1 MTEDTSIRVMIVD
14 DHQLV
19 RRGIAVYL
27 MTAERIHLVGEANDG
42 EEAVQRCAELHPDV
56 VLMDIVMPLMNGIDA
71 TRLIREKY
79 PEIQVIALTSYKED
93 DMIEAALKAG
103 AIGYL
108 LKDASIDIIVEAIY
122 KAVEGEPTLAPE
134 ATKALI
140 RASLRPTIPD
150 YNLTEREL
158 EVLSLMARGLNNP
171 QIADHLMISRST
183 VKFHVSTILSKLGVA
198 TRTEAA
204 IFAKEHNLVKM

>member
-1 MTEDTSIRVMIVD
+1 MTDDTSIRVMIVD

-19 RRGIAVYL
+19 RRGLSVYL
-27 MTAERIHLVGEANDG
+27 MTAERIHLVGEAVDG
-42 EEAVQRCAELHPDV
+42 EEAVHRCAELQPDV
-56 VLMDIVMPLMNGIDA
+56 VLMDMIMPQMSGIDA

-79 PEIQVIALTSYKED
+79 PNIQVIALTSFKED
-93 DMIEAALKAG
+93 EMIESALKAG

-108 LKDASIDIIVEAIY
+108 LKDASMEIIVQAIY
-122 KAVEGEPTLAPE
+122 NAVEGEPTLAPE

-140 RASLRPTIPD
+140 RASLRPSTPD

-204 IFAKEHNLVKM
+204 MFAKEHNLVKM

>member
-1 MTEDTSIRVMIVD
+1 MTDDTSIRVMIVD

-19 RRGIAVYL
+19 RRGLSVYL
-27 MTAERIHLVGEANDG
+27 MTAERIHLVGEAVDG

-56 VLMDIVMPLMNGIDA
+56 VLMDMIMPQMSGIDA
-71 TRLIREKY
+71 TRLIREQY
-79 PEIQVIALTSYKED
+79 PDIQVIALTSFKED
-93 DMIEAALKAG
+93 EMIEAALKAG

-108 LKDASIDIIVEAIY
+108 LKDASMEIIVQAIY
-122 KAVEGEPTLAPE
+122 NAVEGEPTLAPE

-140 RASLRPTIPD
+140 RASLRPSTPD

-204 IFAKEHNLVKM
+204 MFAKEHNLVKM

>member
-1 MTEDTSIRVMIVD
+1 MVNSDSIRVMIVD

-19 RRGIAVYL
+19 RRGLSAYL
-27 MTAERIHLVGEANDG
+27 MTAERIHLVGEAADG
-42 EEAVQRCAELHPDV
+42 AEAVDRCAQLQPDV
-56 VLMDIVMPLMNGIDA
+56 ILMDMLMPNLSGADA
-71 TRLIREKY
+71 TRIIRQQH
-79 PEIQVIALTSYKED
+79 PHIQVIVLTSFKED
-93 DMIEAALKAG
+93 EMVENALKAG

-108 LKDASIDIIVEAIY
+108 LKDATMETIVQAIY
-122 KAVEGEPTLAPE
+122 DAIEGEPTLAPE

-140 RASLRPTIPD
+140 KASLRPSTPD

-158 EVLSLMARGLNNP
+158 DVLTLMAHGLNNP
-171 QIADHLMISRST
+171 QIADKLMISRST

-204 IFAKEHNLVKM
+204 MLAREHNLVKP

>member
-1 MTEDTSIRVMIVD
+1 
-14 DHQLV
+14 
-19 RRGIAVYL
+19 
-27 MTAERIHLVGEANDG
+27 
-42 EEAVQRCAELHPDV
+42 
-56 VLMDIVMPLMNGIDA
+56 
-71 TRLIREKY
+71 
-79 PEIQVIALTSYKED
+79 
-93 DMIEAALKAG
+93 
-103 AIGYL
+103 
-108 LKDASIDIIVEAIY
+108 VEAIY